1 MGRWSGPHPWRAII
15 GWIAFVAICFFVG
28 NAVGTTTINESQSG
42 TGESGRASR
51 MLAAAGFTD
60 QPGTEMVL
68 VQSRSG
74 SRSDGATIAKAHP
87 DLRAEELG
95 DASVGKALDD
105 RLAADFRAAEFLSV
119 PITLVILIVAFG
131 ALLAAGIPVLL
142 GLTAVFSAIGLVV
155 VTSAFIPT
163 SESAPIL
170 MMLIGMAAG
179 VDYSLFYL
187 KRRRGRRARLADG
200 APGRARQAR

>member
-1 MGRWSGPHPWRAII
+1 M
-15 GWIAFVAICFFVG
+15 
-28 NAVGTTTINESQSG
+28 
-42 TGESGRASR
+42 
-51 MLAAAGFTD
+51 M
-60 QPGTEMVL
+60 L

-142 GLTAVFSAIGLVV
+142 GLTAVFSAIADLEQRALAGTITAPSSTELAADGTVALAGTTVAVGTMTAETVDDSANLSAHAPLVFGAV
-155 VTSAFIPT
+155 LTMAFLLLLVTFRSIVIPIK
-163 SESAPIL
+163 AIVL
-170 MMLIGMAAG
+170 NLGH
-179 VDYSLFYL
+179 DQ
-187 KRRRGRRARLADG
+187 RGRRRA
-200 APGRARQAR
+200 GRASRSGRAVVDSRARR